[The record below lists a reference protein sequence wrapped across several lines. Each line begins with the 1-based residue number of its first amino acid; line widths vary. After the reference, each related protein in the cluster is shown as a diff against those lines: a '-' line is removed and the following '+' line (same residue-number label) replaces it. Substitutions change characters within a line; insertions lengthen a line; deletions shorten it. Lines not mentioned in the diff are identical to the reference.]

1 MRRKME
7 GFTLIELMI
16 VIAII
21 GVLAAVAIPQYGHYT
36 KRARF
41 ADIKSQVQQTVKQ
54 VEECIVDQNDPDFC
68 DGGSNQI
75 VDYTGTGNLASVETL
90 NGVIT
95 ATGSVKV
102 DSLQF
107 IMTPDYD
114 PQLSQIVWD
123 VGGSCF
129 TANVC

>member
-1 MRRKME
+1 MRRKMQ

-41 ADIKSQVQQTVKQ
+41 ADIKAEVQQTAKL

-68 DGGSNQI
+68 DGGSHMI
-75 VDYTGTGNLASVETL
+75 IDYTGAGNLASIETL

-107 IMTPDYD
+107 VMTPDYD
-114 PQLSQIVWD
+114 SQKSIIVWD
-123 VGGSCF
+123 FSGSCF
-129 TANVC
+129 TADLC

>member
-1 MRRKME
+1 MQ

-41 ADIKSQVQQTVKQ
+41 ADIKAEVQQTAKL

-68 DGGSNQI
+68 DGGSHMI
-75 VDYTGTGNLASVETL
+75 L
-90 NGVIT
+90 
-95 ATGSVKV
+95 
-102 DSLQF
+102 SL
-107 IMTPDYD
+107 IH
-114 PQLSQIVWD
+114 I
-123 VGGSCF
+123 
-129 TANVC
+129 